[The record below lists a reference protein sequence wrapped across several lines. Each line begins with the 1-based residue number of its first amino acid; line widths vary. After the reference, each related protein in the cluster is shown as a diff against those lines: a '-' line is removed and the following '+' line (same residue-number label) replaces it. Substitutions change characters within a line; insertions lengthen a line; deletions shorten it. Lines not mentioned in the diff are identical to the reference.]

1 MKIETKVSTQI
12 VLCILVFLLGIGL
25 LVFSIKFTKDYDYR
39 QSTYKDISGV
49 VTWIDTKE
57 ENGTKT
63 TEITV
68 EYEVDG
74 KVYHDYTT
82 LSSYDDVYDRG
93 STIDFKYNHDA
104 PLDLVW
110 KHDASSKIVS
120 PLVV

>member
-110 KHDASSKIVS
+110 KHDTSSKIVS